1 MEARP
6 ILDIDVV
13 IRTRDELPPVTERL
27 STLGYEHL
35 GDLGIAGREAFS
47 GKGVPQEDSGRR
59 WPAHNLYV
67 CASDSEELTWHLAF
81 RDYLRAHPEAVQIYG
96 QIKREQAKRHPSDMD
111 AYLQGKAFFIQG
123 CLRAAQEAAG
133 PLPDA
138 PPGRVAREI
147 TAYYGKNAEE
157 ARLTKESGQL
167 EIARIQELLRFYHR
181 RRR

>member
-1 MEARP
+1 MSWGHLRFRSSILEAKP

-13 IRTRDELPPVTERL
+13 IRTRDELPAVTERL

-111 AYLQGKAFFIQG
+111 AYL
-123 CLRAAQEAAG
+123 
-133 PLPDA
+133 
-138 PPGRVAREI
+138 
-147 TAYYGKNAEE
+147 
-157 ARLTKESGQL
+157 
-167 EIARIQELLRFYHR
+167 
-181 RRR
+181 